1 MEIFKKQKIVKLIT
15 NNKFLLDEYPV
26 QKYSKEIPLWF
37 KDIHVNLHKYTQN
50 TKFKHTVKACSGIWD
65 FFKNVYIIR
74 WNFDLE
80 IDVFKDET
88 FSYSPDLNNNMLRKI
103 TWFNKELYAQH
114 TPISKSK
121 LSLNTIKLELNW
133 YITSLQKG
141 KVLFMEPFFDYQ
153 RDYRI
158 IPGIVEPKYV
168 NDVNVIIE
176 PLVDKIIIKRGQP
189 ALAFIPLEN
198 QNIEVS
204 MGNDKDWDSINKNNY
219 KQNTLGISWY
229 EKYRKQE

>member
-168 NDVNVIIE
+168 NDVNDVRNYQKYSRQSRTE
-176 PLVDKIIIKRGQP
+176 AFWLVDSEHY
-189 ALAFIPLEN
+189 IPEGLNWVPPLSE
-198 QNIEVS
+198 S
-204 MGNDKDWDSINKNNY
+204 TCG
-219 KQNTLGISWY
+219 TPL
-229 EKYRKQE
+229 